1 MLRSTRR
8 WATAAVGCAAVLVV
22 STPAVANVQSASRP
36 AAPNF
41 SGSVALDNCSGS
53 IVRWKSSQATD
64 KAMMLS
70 NGHCY
75 NFMGSR
81 EVVVNKPSVRSVDL
95 LNSDGT
101 VAGTVNTVTLLY
113 ATMWRTDLSL
123 YQLSQSYQTLQNTY
137 GVPAFTIAETKP
149 APKDQPIEVL
159 SGYWRL
165 AYDCNLNGFAYR
177 LHEYVW
183 TWRLSLRYSDG
194 GCQVIGGTSGS
205 PVLDSNRVMIG
216 INNTINEDG
225 QRCTFDNPCE
235 EDRHGNITV
244 HLHRGYGQETW
255 VFYTCLTNNA
265 IDLAKS
271 GCMLPK
277 P

>member
-1 MLRSTRR
+1 
-8 WATAAVGCAAVLVV
+8 VLNEADRFTV
-22 STPAVANVQSASRP
+22 SPQALDHREHRLQAPAVDTGRRLVDEEHVCAGRQHAR
-36 AAPNF
+36 
-41 SGSVALDNCSGS
+41 D
-53 IVRWKSSQATD
+53 
-64 KAMMLS
+64 
-70 NGHCY
+70 
-75 NFMGSR
+75 R
-81 EVVVNKPSVRSVDL
+81 E
-95 LNSDGT
+95 
-101 VAGTVNTVTLLY
+101 
-113 ATMWRTDLSL
+113 
-123 YQLSQSYQTLQNTY
+123 QL
-137 GVPAFTIAETKP
+137 PIAETKP

-205 PVLDSNRVMIG
+205 PVLDSTRVMIG